1 MTKIVVKGKKRKLK
15 SKLRKA
21 ICTTMSAIFM
31 ASAIL
36 VAAIPVDN
44 LEAVSSSSVTL
55 DTIGTN
61 IPVIPTTGSEYEN
74 AMIYTTGDDM
84 FQFAYVDRPSGSD
97 KIAVIVGYKG
107 GTLPGGVLTI
117 PDTVDGYKNTE
128 LGLVA
133 ASADGSL
140 MYFPVYENRETA
152 TGNIITK
159 DIYDESG
166 NYVETVS
173 QNEVVVESVLV
184 GYEPCYY
191 NETYRDQWINLAV
204 DQLYYK
210 VNDAIEDNTVISNF
224 QQCKTDDKKWV
235 KGAEVT
241 YIANQHLQ
249 YETVGEETKWKLVD
263 STDAGVF
270 TQNGGNIVRLVT
282 GDYLLGIGNYA
293 FFGCANLSGIKL
305 SNGANTI
312 GKYAFADCH
321 NLQTADIDLHAAISV
336 IGDYA
341 FKNCDG
347 LQSFTLPISV
357 TKICDGAFQDCSAMT
372 SIALC
377 GEDYNTSLQEIGS
390 EVFKGCSRLQE
401 LVFPRSFTQNNNALE
416 LTLIQGC
423 TSLRSITIQ
432 NNTLDFEEV
441 PGTYTFKDFINSV
454 GDEFYFSGYNLSN
467 IHETSTDNSI
477 AFKYIDSPYLYE
489 KVVKEKDDDGYEIE
503 GLSHR
508 MTYRVDENNNLQ
520 EFEMGDDVQNV
531 EIPGSVGPY
540 KILKIGS
547 DSFQNMCRLKKIT
560 IPSSIIEIADYAF
573 QGCHNLESIIFEEPI
588 NLTTI
593 GTGAFNTQ
601 VVQSGKDCEVATG
614 KCVDQLKEQPILSFT
629 GTIDPDS
636 VPFQYAM
643 NAENNINRGSQKKT
657 YITFFSGWPTNLT
670 VQYNP
675 ETGLNELVDYPTYTE
690 LKSGSL
696 VPDDTEQHGD
706 RYPYLTAEQ
715 EVAASEAVAAYEA
728 YVNAGGPQ
736 PTQDQMEVVNA
747 ALNVVIPKGVDGIK
761 EGLFSGTDVN
771 GTTIGTSDDTLQS
784 IQMEGVSNVPAYA
797 FYGCKGLQSVTMYA
811 SDNENGDYIG
821 NYAFGDCD
829 ELTNVSL
836 SANVRE
842 FGLRPFKECEKL
854 TYVAFN
860 DSPYFVCD
868 NGIIFGLR
876 DGKKV
881 SIVECLETRGS
892 TGEYTVGASMVG
904 KSELEDVET
913 IQEEAFKG
921 CLGIGDVNLSTSKVE
936 EIPVSC
942 FEDTTT
948 LFSVEIPETTKTIR
962 ENAFKNSAVRSLT
975 IPDSVSYIDSSAFTN
990 KDGGVNKNITI
1001 SCSEGSAAETFA
1013 NLYGLTLG
1021 EPIVKKFTVIF
1032 FDWDDTI
1039 ISSQEVAM
1047 GDDAVAPADPVRKG
1061 YTFLGWK
1068 PDYTSVARDMSIYA
1082 YYDRTLEDLD
1092 SIKHTVTFYDWDDS
1106 IVSQQTVYDGE
1117 DAITP
1122 PAPEREGYNFTGW
1135 RQSYTN
1141 VTKDLDIY
1149 AEYEKKTSDS
1159 ETGTGTGTTDGTTTT
1174 HTVTFYNY
1182 DQTIVSQQDVV
1193 HGGTPVTP
1201 VSPTRDGYTFVGWL
1215 PSYETITKDLDIFAQ
1230 YEKKAVKGTSTSVSS
1245 SADGDSDSSSS
1256 SSGVTY
1262 VVTVENGSGSG
1273 SYTPGSTVTIAA
1285 IDIAGKTFSN
1295 WATES
1300 KDFMISDV
1308 TAKTAT
1314 FVMPSHAVNIVA
1326 KYTTVTSTTNRTY
1339 TTTASG
1345 NTIVRQTL
1353 SNSGTIVD
1361 ITKSGISNREV
1372 ASASVSGS
1380 SDNFVVKITEDENAR
1395 VQVEQAL
1402 LAEYGTLENIKYFA
1416 MDISLYDK
1424 TGKNKITNTDG
1435 LSVTITMPIPDALRE
1450 YAGNNKTAS
1459 VVNSRLEKLE
1469 PRFTTI
1475 DGVPCVSFVAK
1486 HFSPYTVYV
1495 DTANLTVGINQ
1506 DSTPTTGD
1514 PIHPKWFLVIGLA
1527 LLSVL
1532 MFGAG
1537 GRKQKVIV
1545 NV

>member
-44 LEAVSSSSVTL
+44 LEAVSGSSVTL
-55 DTIGTN
+55 DNIVTN
-61 IPVIPTTGSEYEN
+61 IPTITSSTE
-74 AMIYTTGDDM
+74 IYTTGDDT
-84 FQFAYVDRPSGSD
+84 FQFAYVDSATGGSD
-97 KIAVIVGYKG
+97 KIAVIVGYTG
-107 GTLPGGVLTI
+107 GSLPGGVLTI
-117 PDTVDGYKNTE
+117 PDTVDGYKATE
-128 LGLVA
+128 SGRVA
-133 ASADGSL
+133 VTMAGDL
-140 MYFPVYENRETA
+140 LYYPVYKEQVT
-152 TGNIITK
+152 T
-159 DIYDESG
+159 DVSG
-166 NYVETVS
+166 NDVVETV
-173 QNEVVVESVLV
+173 LDR
-184 GYEPCYY
+184 YEPCYY
-191 NETYRDQWINLAV
+191 DEAYRNQWINLEYNELYCKSGDTYVQVTDPSKMRMKDVAV
-204 DQLYYK
+204 
-210 VNDAIEDNTVISNF
+210 N
-224 QQCKTDDKKWV
+224 
-235 KGAEVT
+235 
-241 YIANQHLQ
+241 YIANQHLE
-249 YETVGEETKWKLVD
+249 YNKNDTTGEVTSTLVNSVSETTG
-263 STDAGVF
+263 GVF
-270 TQNGGNIVRLVT
+270 TQNGGNIVKLVT
-282 GDYLLGIGNYA
+282 GNNLLGIGDFA
-293 FFGCANLSGIKL
+293 FYGCANLSGIQL

-312 GKYAFADCH
+312 GKYAFANCH
-321 NLQTADIDLHAAISV
+321 NLKTADIDLNAAINV

-357 TKICDGAFQDCSAMT
+357 TTICDGAFQDCTAMT

-377 GEDYNTSLQEIGS
+377 GGDVYNTALQQIGK
-390 EVFKGCSRLQE
+390 EAFKGCSRLME
-401 LVFPRSFTQNNNALE
+401 LVFPSSFTQNGNALE
-416 LTLIQGC
+416 LSLVQGC
-423 TSLRSITIQ
+423 TSLKSITIP
-432 NNTLDFEEV
+432 NNQLKFAKVAGFTFEDFKN
-441 PGTYTFKDFINSV
+441 TV
-454 GDEFYFSGYNLSN
+454 GEEFYFAGNSASE
-467 IHETSTDNSI
+467 IHTIATDNSI
-477 AFKYIDSPYLYE
+477 AFKYLDSPYLYE
-489 KVVKEKDDDGYEIE
+489 KVVKEKDDDGIE
-503 GLSHR
+503 LDGSNHR
-508 MTYRVDENNNLQ
+508 MTYRVDEENNLRY
-520 EFEMGDDVQNV
+520 FEMGDDVQNV
-531 EIPGSVGPY
+531 EIPGAIGPY
-540 KILKIGS
+540 KILKIGT
-547 DSFQNMCRLKKIT
+547 DSFRNMCRLKKIT
-560 IPSSIIEIADYAF
+560 IPSSIIAIEDYAF
-573 QGCHNLESIIFEEPI
+573 QGCHNLEAVIFEEPI
-588 NLTTI
+588 NLSSI
-593 GTGAFNTQ
+593 GTGAFDTQ
-601 VVQSGKDCEVATG
+601 VVESGKYCEVEPTK
-614 KCVDQLKEQPILSFT
+614 KCADIVGDEKHIQPLLSFT
-629 GTIDPDS
+629 GTIDTDS
-636 VPFQYAM
+636 LPFQYAM
-643 NAENNINRGSQKKT
+643 NPENNINRGNQKKT

-675 ETGLNELVDYPTYTE
+675 TTDLVELVDYPTYEE
-690 LKSGSL
+690 LATGAL
-696 VPDDTEQHGD
+696 VPDDTQMHGD
-706 RYPYLTAEQ
+706 KYPYLTAEQ
-715 EVAASEAVAAYEA
+715 SAAAEAAIDAYEA
-728 YVNAGGPQ
+728 YKAGGTQ
-736 PTQDQMEVVNA
+736 PTQDQMEIVNA
-747 ALNVVIPKGVDGIK
+747 ALNVVIPEGVDGIK
-761 EGLFSGTDVN
+761 EGIFSGTDVN
-771 GTTIGTSDDTLQS
+771 GESIGLPDSKLQS

-797 FYGCKGLQSVTMYA
+797 FYGCSGLQSVTMYA

-821 NYAFGDCD
+821 DYAFGDCD
-829 ELTNVSL
+829 NLTNVSL
-836 SANVRE
+836 SANVKE
-842 FGLRPFKECEKL
+842 LGLRPFKECEKL
-854 TYVAFN
+854 TYVSFN

-868 NGIIFGLR
+868 NGIIYGLR
-876 DGKKV
+876 DGQKV
-881 SIVECLETRGS
+881 SIIECLETRGS
-892 TGEYTVGASMVG
+892 TGEYTIGASMVA
-904 KSELEDVET
+904 KSELEGIET
-913 IQEEAFKG
+913 IQDEAFKG
-921 CLGIGDVNLSTSKVE
+921 CLGIGDVNLSTSQVK

-942 FEDTTT
+942 FEDTTN
-948 LFSVEIPETTKTIR
+948 LFSVEIPETTTTIR
-962 ENAFKNSAVRSLT
+962 ENAFKNSGVRYLT

-990 KDGGVNKNITI
+990 KDGSVNKNITI

-1021 EPIVKKFTVIF
+1021 EMIVKTFTVIF

-1039 ISSQEVAM
+1039 LSSQQVAM
-1047 GDDAVAPADPVRKG
+1047 GEDAVAPADPVRKG
-1061 YTFLGWK
+1061 YTFTGWK
-1068 PDYTSVARDMSIYA
+1068 PDYTNISRDMSIYA

-1122 PAPEREGYNFTGW
+1122 PAPERDGYIFTGW

-1141 VTKDLDIY
+1141 VTKDIDVY
-1149 AEYEKKTSDS
+1149 AEYEKKVSNSSD
-1159 ETGTGTGTTDGTTTT
+1159 GTTDGTSDGTVVDANGNPLY
-1174 HTVTFYNY
+1174 TVTFYNY
-1182 DQTIVSQQDVV
+1182 DGTVVSQQQVAQ
-1193 HGGTPVTP
+1193 GGTPTTP
-1201 VSPTRDGYTFVGWL
+1201 VDPTRDGYTFTGWL
-1215 PSYETITKDLDIFAQ
+1215 PSYENITKNLDVFAQ
-1230 YEKKAVKGTSTSVSS
+1230 YEKKATSGTSTSVSD
-1245 SADGDSDSSSS
+1245 SANGSDSDSDSSSGTKS
-1256 SSGVTY
+1256 ETY

-1300 KDFMISDV
+1300 IDIMISDV
-1308 TAKTAT
+1308 TAKSAT

-1326 KYTTVTSTTNRTY
+1326 KYTTVSSTKNSNY

-1345 NTIVRQTL
+1345 NTITKTTL
-1353 SNSGTIVD
+1353 NNSGGTIVD

-1459 VVNSRLEKLE
+1459 VVNSKLEKLE

-1495 DTANLTVGINQ
+1495 DTANLTVGMNQ